1 MDKTL
6 YGGSFL
12 FTLSVIVGLHR
23 LIIVYDSNY
32 LS

>member
-12 FTLSVIVGLHR
+12 FTLSVIVGHHH
-23 LIIVYDSNY
+23 LIMVYDSNY